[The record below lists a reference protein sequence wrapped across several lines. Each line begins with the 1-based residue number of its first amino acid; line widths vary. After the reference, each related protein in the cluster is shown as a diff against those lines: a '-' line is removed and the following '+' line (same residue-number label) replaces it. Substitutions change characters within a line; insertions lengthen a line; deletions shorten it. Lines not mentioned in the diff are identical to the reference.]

1 MPFGY
6 LPDYVWLIA
15 VEHKIKLNWLKDM
28 LYTLGIIYSMI
39 NKKKKNEIRLQI
51 PAVKL
56 HYCF

>member
-39 NKKKKNEIRLQI
+39 NFFKNEIRLQI

-56 HYCF
+56 QHCF